1 MGAYDDIIDLSHHR
15 SSTHPH
21 MPLADR
27 AAQFSPFAALTGHDA
42 AIRETERL
50 TDQRIELDE
59 TAKVILDEKLRLLL
73 EEDTGNAEVSITYFR
88 PDAKKNGGA
97 YVTAIGKI
105 KRMDNIEHTI
115 LLTNGQAI
123 PIDDVVEI
131 DSPMLDG
138 VIGTEH

>member
-1 MGAYDDIIDLSHHR
+1 MGAYDDIIDLPHHQ

-59 TAKVILDEKLRLLL
+59 TAKAVLDEKLRLLL

-88 PDAKKNGGA
+88 PDVKKNGGA
-97 YVTAIGKI
+97 YMTVTSRI

-115 LLTNGQAI
+115 LLASGQAI

-138 VIGTEH
+138 VIGTEY